1 MGISE
6 SEAKMQDQKLQDYF
20 QFDEA
25 DLQANRSGVF
35 SDKQKKELST
45 DQSSTVQRRRR
56 AGAVFLGL
64 GILLWLILI
73 GFLIFKGSGYLMQNA
88 VLLICPGP
96 GGLVFLLASIF
107 VFRSTGTVRENY
119 QLKKVAGP
127 VNIIQAERE
136 IAGNAS
142 RHHFVHELHIGGVT
156 FDVLPD
162 LPNIMMQGD
171 VYAAYYTEPND
182 DFSGRVWSAELVSK
196 AN

>member
-1 MGISE
+1 
-6 SEAKMQDQKLQDYF
+6 MQDQKLMDYF

-35 SDKQKKELST
+35 SEKQKKELSS
-45 DQSSTVQRRRR
+45 DESSTVQRRRR
-56 AGAVFLGL
+56 AGAIFLGL
-64 GILLWLILI
+64 GIFLWLILI
-73 GFLIFKGSGYLMQNA
+73 GLLIFKGTGYLVQNT

-96 GGLVFLLASIF
+96 GGLVLLLASIF
-107 VFRSTGTVRENY
+107 IFRFSSSGKQNY
-119 QLKKVAGP
+119 QLKKVEGP

-142 RHHFVHELHIGGVT
+142 RHHFVHELHMGGVT

-182 DFSGRVWSAELVSK
+182 AFSGRVWSAELVSK

>member
-1 MGISE
+1 
-6 SEAKMQDQKLQDYF
+6 MQDQKLQDYF
-20 QFDEA
+20 QFDEG

-35 SDKQKKELST
+35 SEKQKKELSS
-45 DQSSTVQRRRR
+45 DQSSTIQRRRR
-56 AGAVFLGL
+56 AGAIFLGL
-64 GILLWLILI
+64 GLLLWLMVI
-73 GFLIFKGSGYLMQNA
+73 GFLIFKGTGYLVQNA

-96 GGLVFLLASIF
+96 GGLVLMLASIF
-107 VFRSTGTVRENY
+107 VFRSTGTVQQNY
-119 QLKKVAGP
+119 QLKKVEGP
-127 VNIIQAERE
+127 INLIQAERT

-171 VYAAYYTEPND
+171 VYAVYYTDPND
-182 DFSGRVWSAELVSK
+182 AFSGRVWSAEFMSK

>member
-1 MGISE
+1 
-6 SEAKMQDQKLQDYF
+6 MQDQKLMDYF
-20 QFDEA
+20 QFEEA
-25 DLQANRSGVF
+25 DLKANPSGVF
-35 SDKQKKELST
+35 SEKQKKELSSG
-45 DQSSTVQRRRR
+45 QRSTVQRRRR
-56 AGAVFLGL
+56 AGAIFLGL

-73 GFLIFKGSGYLMQNA
+73 VLLIFKGTNFLMQNA

-96 GGLVFLLASIF
+96 GGLVLLLASFF

-119 QLKKVAGP
+119 QLKKVEGP

-156 FDVLPD
+156 FDVLAD

-171 VYAAYYTEPND
+171 VYAAYYTDPND

-196 AN
+196 AK